1 MLHSTFQR
9 ILRGISANR
18 EAEYWRRGILSW
30 DDFEKIA
37 VQQADLFSSASA
49 ADEIGPFAKARH
61 AMKTNEVTYFG
72 DLLDRREHYR
82 IPLSF
87 PQKVIFLDIETT
99 GLSRY
104 YDFITLIGWSY
115 QGKFNIYVQG
125 GDEAPFR
132 AALAD
137 ASVIVTFNG
146 SLFDLPFLRE
156 AFHDLAIPPVH
167 IDLRFL
173 AKRVNLAGG
182 QKAIEEET
190 GFKRPARLAEIK
202 GESAPILWHLY
213 RRGDLNALKLLVEYN
228 YCDILGMK
236 FIFDKVIERLLKQLD
251 VPARIRKG
259 IPQFF
264 SKKESLPSNT
274 RTWANSIFRSINV
287 PSYEGRFGPEI
298 TLEKLSINDAYP
310 LRVVGIDL
318 TGSESRPSGW
328 CLLNG
333 ADAATCTINT
343 DDDLVATTM
352 AAQPHIVSIDSPLSL
367 PKGRT
372 SVFDDD
378 PGRNEYGIMR
388 HSERL
393 LKKRGINV
401 YPALIPSMQRLTA
414 RGIRLASRF
423 RSLGMPVIESYPGAA
438 QDIMGIPRKRASLDM
453 LRDGLAEFGIRGDFL
468 KTQVSHDELDAIT
481 SAAVGAFFWSG
492 KFEALGIEK
501 EEALIIPDLE
511 VSPKSWRERVVVGI
525 SGNLA
530 AGKTTFASYLES
542 CGFHYVRYS
551 MVLETLM
558 QEEGREISRWALQN
572 FGDEVHR
579 ERGQRWLGRRLLESL
594 PTNGNVVIDGLRF
607 ADDYAFWVETFGPAF
622 HHVHIETKEELRK
635 IRFNN
640 RETNGVAFE
649 EAQSHPVEQ
658 QVKTLRGLAHHL
670 LSNDESIQDL
680 RASITQVVPSNIVEV

>member
-9 ILRGISANR
+9 ILRGISADR

-30 DDFEKIA
+30 DDFEKSA
-37 VQQADLFSSASA
+37 AQQTDLFSATSSVE
-49 ADEIGPFAKARH
+49 EIGPFAKARH
-61 AMKTNEVTYFG
+61 ALRTNEVTYFG
-72 DLLDRREHYR
+72 ELLDRREHYR
-82 IPLSF
+82 IPLSL
-87 PQKVIFLDIETT
+87 PEKVIFLDIETT

-104 YDFITLIGWSY
+104 YDFVTLIGWSY
-115 QGKFNIYVQG
+115 QGKFDIYVQG
-125 GDEAPFR
+125 GDEAPLR

-156 AFHDLAIPPVH
+156 AFPDLPIPPIHV
-167 IDLRFL
+167 DLRFL

-236 FIFDKVIERLLKQLD
+236 FIFDKVIDRLLKQLN
-251 VPARIRKG
+251 VPASIRKG
-259 IPQFF
+259 IPKFF
-264 SKKESLPSNT
+264 TKKESLPAET
-274 RTWANSIFRSINV
+274 RTWTNSVFRSINV
-287 PSYEGRFGPEI
+287 PLYEGRSGPEI
-298 TLEKLSINDAYP
+298 TLEKLSINDTHP

-328 CLLNG
+328 CLLDG
-333 ADAATCTINT
+333 AEAATRTINT
-343 DDDLVATTM
+343 DNDLIAVTM
-352 AAQPHIVSIDSPLSL
+352 EARPHIVSIDSPLSL

-414 RGIRLASRF
+414 RGILLASRF

-453 LRDGLAEFGIRGDFL
+453 LRDGLAEFGIRGSYL

-501 EEALIIPDLE
+501 EEALIIPDLA
-511 VSPKSWRERVVVGI
+511 VDPGAWLRRVVVGI

-530 AGKTTFASYLES
+530 AGKTTIARYLEQD
-542 CGFHYVRYS
+542 GFHYVRYS
-551 MVLETLM
+551 MLLEALM
-558 QEEGREISRWALQN
+558 RAEGLEVSRGALQN
-572 FGDEVHR
+572 FGEEVHR
-579 ERGQRWLGRRLLESL
+579 TKGQRWLGRKLIESL
-594 PTNGNVVIDGLRF
+594 PKDKDVVIDGLRF
-607 ADDYAFWVETFGPAF
+607 ADDHAFWVEAFGPAF
-622 HHVHIETKEELRK
+622 HHVHIVSNTELRK
-635 IRFNN
+635 NRFKD
-640 RETNGVAFE
+640 REIDGLSFE
-649 EAQSHPVEQ
+649 DAQAHPVEQ
-658 QVKTLRGLAHHL
+658 YVRELHRLAHHIV
-670 LSNDESIQDL
+670 SNDSSIQDL
-680 RASITQVVPSNIVEV
+680 RAGIANLLPSRLAEV